1 MDTTTL
7 VVTTDFHSAV
17 PGGRAT
23 LAAVRQWRARG
34 ALVVDAG
41 DFFGGNAFHEFSAGR
56 VEERLLAELYDAL
69 VPGNHDLTDLMR
81 LADPG
86 RFPPVV
92 CANLRPPDGF
102 AGRWASSLLLPER
115 EPRVGI
121 VGYLGQQAF
130 ETIPPAE
137 RAGFQF
143 VPPTADLI
151 ATERDRLLSEGADV
165 VIGVSHTGFAHDV
178 TDQEHG
184 WPLKLVVA
192 GHCHSPSYHWASAG
206 RHVVKAPEV
215 GAGLLRIALDRTD
228 GHIFRIET
236 FTPSANV
243 PPRPD
248 GLEEALTEYAAWGS
262 EQVGTLPARLDTRED
277 VAQLLTER
285 ARTAA
290 GADAFVLNLGSL
302 RAGLPQTVTRQSL
315 MDCVPFDA
323 DLVLVDSTHP
333 VETVL
338 AAARQLGEEP
348 VASTQAASGT
358 SACAIATTSYLAER
372 LGLAARPAIPPRTL
386 RDTLTDLIRSPHE

>member
-1 MDTTTL
+1 MTL

-17 PGGRAT
+17 PGGRAM

-56 VEERLLAELYDAL
+56 VEERLLAELCDAL
-69 VPGNHDLTDLMR
+69 VPGNHDLADLMR

-102 AGRWASSLLLPER
+102 GGRWASSLLLPER
-115 EPRVGI
+115 EPRLGI

-130 ETIPPAE
+130 EATPPAE
-137 RAGFQF
+137 RAGFRF

-151 ATERDRLLSEGADV
+151 ATERDRLLSAGANIV
-165 VIGVSHTGFAHDV
+165 VGVSHTGFAHDV
-178 TDQEHG
+178 TDQEQG

-215 GAGLLRIALDRTD
+215 GAGLLRIALDRMG
-228 GHIFRIET
+228 GHVFSIET
-236 FTPSANV
+236 LTSSAYL
-243 PPRPD
+243 PPEPD
-248 GLEEALTEYAAWGS
+248 GLEEVLTEYVAWGG
-262 EQVGTLPARLDTRED
+262 EQVGTLPTRLDTRED
-277 VAQLLTER
+277 VAPLLAER
-285 ARTAA
+285 ARSAA
-290 GADAFVLNLGSL
+290 GADVFVLNLGSL
-302 RAGLPQTVTRQSL
+302 RAGLPRAVTRQSL
-315 MDCVPFDA
+315 MDCAPFDA
-323 DLVLVDSTHP
+323 GLVLVDGTHP
-333 VETVL
+333 VEAVL

-348 VASTQAASGT
+348 IASTQAASGT

-386 RDTLTDLIRSPHE
+386 RDTLTDLVRSPHE

>member
-17 PGGRAT
+17 PGGRAM

-41 DFFGGNAFHEFSAGR
+41 DFFGGNAFHEFSGGR

-69 VPGNHDLTDLMR
+69 VPGNHDLADLMR

-102 AGRWASSLLLPER
+102 GGRWVSSLLLPER

-137 RAGFQF
+137 RAGFRF

-178 TDQEHG
+178 IDQEHG

-215 GAGLLRIALDRTD
+215 GAGLLRIALDRTGD
-228 GHIFRIET
+228 HTFSNET
-236 FTPSANV
+236 FTPFSNI
-243 PPRPD
+243 PD
-248 GLEEALTEYAAWGS
+248 GLEEVLTEYAAWGG
-262 EQVGTLPARLDTRED
+262 ERVGTLSACLDSRED
-277 VAQLLTER
+277 VARVLAER
-285 ARTAA
+285 ARTTA
-290 GADAFVLNLGSL
+290 GADGFVLNLGSL

-323 DLVLVDSTHP
+323 DLVLVDGTYP

-338 AAARQLGEEP
+338 AAARQLGEAP
-348 VASTQAASGT
+348 IASTETASGT
-358 SACAIATTSYLAER
+358 SASAIATTSYLAER
-372 LGLAARPAIPPRTL
+372 LGLAARPAVPPRTL
-386 RDTLTDLIRSPHE
+386 RDTLTDLVRSPHE